1 MINNENE
8 PNAPK
13 AADVEPDTEKEE
25 ENCCKKCFCTWIVKC
40 PCGYAI
46 LTLLCCLLI
55 SGGAWIDVFFADT
68 FPHNIET
75 DVSAYIRVAHAQ
87 VTLHSSLNIIGLNFV
102 YFICFLE
109 SGTSNL

>member
-1 MINNENE
+1 MINEN
-8 PNAPK
+8 K
-13 AADVEPDTEKEE
+13 VADLKPDTGSNE
-25 ENCCKKCFCTWIVKC
+25 ENRCKKCCCTCIVNC

-55 SGGAWIDVFFADT
+55 SGGAWIDVAFADI

-87 VTLHSSLNIIGLNFV
+87 VIL
-102 YFICFLE
+102 
-109 SGTSNL
+109 